1 MIRRAL
7 PHLCLVGSIMMLTFI
22 VIDFFNR
29 AMHVIGGNE
38 FFNTFLLI
46 FTLLVLITS
55 IWTIC
60 DHRRSPR

>member
-29 AMHVIGGNE
+29 AMHFIGGNE
-38 FFNTFLLI
+38 VFNTFLLI
-46 FTLLVLITS
+46 FTLLVLVTS